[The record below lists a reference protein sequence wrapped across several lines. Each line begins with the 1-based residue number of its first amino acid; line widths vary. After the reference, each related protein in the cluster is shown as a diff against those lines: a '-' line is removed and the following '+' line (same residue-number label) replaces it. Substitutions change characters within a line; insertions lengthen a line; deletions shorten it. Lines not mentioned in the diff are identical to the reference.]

1 LEKQVKPRLQNLEG
15 EELLK
20 ELDLR
25 WRNHQVMVRWMQ
37 RFFQYLD
44 RYYVEMS
51 SIGTL
56 TDQGFFQF
64 KLIIFGQMA
73 QRITQAI
80 LQLIQKDRNGDKVD
94 SDLLKS
100 VVGIF
105 SYLNNE
111 KIVGQGAN
119 YLLDLEN
126 KLVEDSVHF
135 YKNRSLQMI
144 QSATLVDYL
153 SLANDLLKNENHR
166 LTNCLTW

>member
-1 LEKQVKPRLQNLEG
+1 
-15 EELLK
+15 
-20 ELDLR
+20 
-25 WRNHQVMVRWMQ
+25 MVRWMQ

-73 QRITQAI
+73 QKITQAI
-80 LQLIQKDRNGDKVD
+80 LNLIWKDRDGDKVD
-94 SDLLKS
+94 SDLLKN

-111 KIVGQGAN
+111 KIIGQGAN

-126 KLVEDSVHF
+126 RIVEDSVLF

-144 QSATLVDYL
+144 
-153 SLANDLLKNENHR
+153 
-166 LTNCLTW
+166 